1 MCSNIV
7 FIKKMKNILLIVFFS
22 ISMNTYSQK
31 YYDKN
36 DFKYYLDF
44 THNLANLKFQ
54 DYKIE
59 GKLEEVKSFYGN
71 VFTIIKGDS
80 IHWILEQ
87 NNNRKE
93 YSSYLLIKG
102 EYDEILKLARRGVSN
117 KKFEII
123 DSDIIFSGSFIDFFN
138 FVDETEF
145 EKISRDRLVGTYLRD
160 FGFFGSL
167 PIKIYRNNGINYQ
180 DLDII
185 GKITLTDKDVL
196 IETNLPTLTKFVGEY
211 DSELNKNFNLL
222 KQGIVSGKIKFSNNG
237 LFSLSIDK
245 EQKIGTLTTLESIKS
260 NDSIPLSQRKTTTFK
275 ILD

>member
-1 MCSNIV
+1 MCSNII
-7 FIKKMKNILLIVFFS
+7 FFKKMKNILLIVFFS
-22 ISMNTYSQK
+22 IIMNTNGQK

-36 DFKYYLDF
+36 DLKYYLDF
-44 THNLANLKFQ
+44 THNHANLKFQ

-80 IHWILEQ
+80 IHWLLEQ
-87 NNNRKE
+87 SNSRKE

-102 EYDEILKLARRGVSN
+102 EYEEILKLARRGVSN

-160 FGFFGSL
+160 FGFFGTL
-167 PIKIYRNNGINYQ
+167 PIKIYRNNGINYL

-185 GKITLTDKDVL
+185 GKITLTNKDVL
-196 IETNLPTLTKFVGEY
+196 IETNLPTLTKFVGLY
-211 DSELNKNFNLL
+211 DSELNKNLDFL

-260 NDSIPLSQRKTTTFK
+260 NDSIALSQRKTTTFK

>member
-1 MCSNIV
+1 
-7 FIKKMKNILLIVFFS
+7 MKNILLIVFFS
-22 ISMNTYSQK
+22 IIMNTNGQK

-36 DFKYYLDF
+36 DLKYYLDF
-44 THNLANLKFQ
+44 THNHANLKFQ

-80 IHWILEQ
+80 IHWLLEQ
-87 NNNRKE
+87 SNSRKE

-102 EYDEILKLARRGVSN
+102 EYEEILKLARRGVSN

-160 FGFFGSL
+160 FGFFGTL

-185 GKITLTDKDVL
+185 GKITLTNKDVL
-196 IETNLPTLTKFVGEY
+196 IETNLPTLTKFVGLY
-211 DSELNKNFNLL
+211 DSELNKNLDFL

-260 NDSIPLSQRKTTTFK
+260 NDSIALSQRKTTTFK